1 MTPVDPLIKPPLNP
15 VALEAEAA
23 AAVAAALLEA
33 AAAAAAGTPEFCL
46 TNGTLG

>member
-1 MTPVDPLIKPPLNP
+1 MTPVDPPIKPPLNP
-15 VALEAEAA
+15 VALEAE
-23 AAVAAALLEA
+23 AAALLEA